1 MDLLA
6 VAQTDSHTLNHTKSL
21 ARGSSRFQYTLHTE
35 TKSDQWAGRP
45 HYAWMAPSRAF
56 HRAGARVR
64 DASSLSTAT
73 RHQAGIF
80 AGVEHLCEARRA
92 RECLIDVLC
101 VLTGT
106 AFQQTLHKEHTA
118 HNAHANITL
127 TGIDIRAPEDSEHQH
142 AGD

>member
-1 MDLLA
+1 MMDLLA

-64 DASSLSTAT
+64 SRPNAAQKLAVPPRTAAKT
-73 RHQAGIF
+73 KI
-80 AGVEHLCEARRA
+80 ARRMGKLQLH
-92 RECLIDVLC
+92 EFKFKESIDG
-101 VLTGT
+101 TGSDHDLKNNKS
-106 AFQQTLHKEHTA
+106 Q
-118 HNAHANITL
+118 
-127 TGIDIRAPEDSEHQH
+127 S
-142 AGD
+142 